1 MLKLRIFKKRKILK
15 QKEYDKK
22 FTINVEKILKSLES
36 E

>member
-1 MLKLRIFKKRKILK
+1 MLKLRIFKKRKKIL